1 MTTVAIP
8 SRTVV
13 ATRKPAGFSFLRR
26 TPLHL
31 AIVLLC
37 LVWVIPTL
45 GLLVSSFRPP
55 NLVAN
60 SGWWTALTP
69 PFQFT
74 LDNYQRVL
82 SSNNLGTAFVN
93 SLFIAIPATVIPI
106 GVAAFA
112 AYAFAWMSFAGREW
126 IFLAVVA
133 LLVIPLQM
141 TLIPILR
148 LFTALGITGTF
159 LAIWLAHTGYG
170 LPFAIYLL
178 RNFFGGLPRDMFES
192 AYIDGAGQWTVFFRL
207 VLPTSVPALA
217 SLAIFQFLWTWNDLL
232 VALIYLGGTPRVAPL
247 PVSVANL
254 VTSQGQ
260 NWELLTSAAFL
271 SMALPL
277 VVFFSLQRYFARGI
291 LAGSVKG

>member
-1 MTTVAIP
+1 MTTVAVP
-8 SRTVV
+8 SRTLA
-13 ATRKPAGFSFLRR
+13 ATRKPAGYGLLRR
-26 TPLHL
+26 APLHL

-45 GLLVSSFRPP
+45 GLLVSSFRPSG
-55 NLVAN
+55 LVAN

-74 LDNYQRVL
+74 LDNYTRVL
-82 SSNNLGTAFVN
+82 GSNNLATAFIN
-93 SLFIAIPATVIPI
+93 SLFISIPATVIPI

-112 AYAFAWMSFAGREW
+112 AYAFAWMNFAGREW
-126 IFLAVVA
+126 IFLGVVA

-148 LFTALGITGTF
+148 LFTTLGLTGTF
-159 LAIWLAHTGYG
+159 LAVWLAHTGYG

-217 SLAIFQFLWTWNDLL
+217 SLAIFQFLWVWNDLL

-277 VVFFSLQRYFARGI
+277 VVFFGLQRYFARGI